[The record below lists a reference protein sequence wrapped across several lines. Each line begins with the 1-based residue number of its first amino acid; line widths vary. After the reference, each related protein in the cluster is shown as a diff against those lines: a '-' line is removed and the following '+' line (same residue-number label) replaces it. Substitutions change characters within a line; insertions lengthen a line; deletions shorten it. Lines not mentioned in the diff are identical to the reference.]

1 MGKIIGIVAVSPE
14 GIIAIDNKMPWDV
27 SEDLKYFKRTT
38 QDSVVIM
45 GRITW
50 DSLNR
55 TCLSNRI
62 NYVIS
67 KLNSYG
73 LVVNTSAQ
81 VFTDIDFAINEAQLK
96 YPEKDIFIIGG
107 ASLYKQTLHIM
118 DELYISIINKENV
131 NYCLGDRKYLE
142 GYPNKIYD
150 MFIEISSHIGSYATY
165 QKYKRRTT
173 NKINPTRLF

>member
-14 GIIAIDNKMPWDV
+14 GIIAINNKMPWDV

-38 QDSVVIM
+38 HDSVVIM

-50 DSLNR
+50 DSINR
-55 TCLSNRI
+55 SCLPNRI

-67 KLNSYG
+67 KLGNYS
-73 LVVNTSAQ
+73 LVANTAAQ
-81 VFTDIDFAINEAQLK
+81 VFTDIDFAINEAQLR

-118 DELYISIINKENV
+118 DELYISIINEENV
-131 NYCLGDRKYLE
+131 NYCSGDRKYLE
-142 GYPNKIYD
+142 
-150 MFIEISSHIGSYATY
+150 
-165 QKYKRRTT
+165 
-173 NKINPTRLF
+173 

>member
-38 QDSVVIM
+38 HDSVVIM

-67 KLNSYG
+67 KFYY
-73 LVVNTSAQ
+73 
-81 VFTDIDFAINEAQLK
+81 F
-96 YPEKDIFIIGG
+96 
-107 ASLYKQTLHIM
+107 
-118 DELYISIINKENV
+118 
-131 NYCLGDRKYLE
+131 
-142 GYPNKIYD
+142 
-150 MFIEISSHIGSYATY
+150 
-165 QKYKRRTT
+165 
-173 NKINPTRLF
+173 